1 MRTALWTAARL
12 PEMGKNALASGMA
25 GRPSTASIRSIR
37 TTRIAVEQT
46 PESTVSA
53 TPARASRGAALRT
66 RWIESEESRRQHE
79 KAECSDRDAHY
90 VRHGDIRHR
99 SGHFDPGVA
108 DGPNA
113 SHEKDGWSPRFEP
126 VRWCCVSASREWTI
140 TRQKVSVHLRSGC
153 CTRALHLALA
163 HSPISRQILLIHCL
177 R

>member
-1 MRTALWTAARL
+1 M
-12 PEMGKNALASGMA
+12 NS
-25 GRPSTASIRSIR
+25 STAPRNGEKCLGLRDGGKALHRKHKIDQDHKNCGGANSREHGQR
-37 TTRIAVEQT
+37 DTGTRQPRRGTTH
-46 PESTVSA
+46 P
-53 TPARASRGAALRT
+53 
-66 RWIESEESRRQHE
+66 WIEFEESRRQHE
-79 KAECSDRDAHY
+79 KAESSGRHAHY

-108 DGPNA
+108 DEPNA

-126 VRWCCVSASREWTI
+126 VRWCCASASREWTI